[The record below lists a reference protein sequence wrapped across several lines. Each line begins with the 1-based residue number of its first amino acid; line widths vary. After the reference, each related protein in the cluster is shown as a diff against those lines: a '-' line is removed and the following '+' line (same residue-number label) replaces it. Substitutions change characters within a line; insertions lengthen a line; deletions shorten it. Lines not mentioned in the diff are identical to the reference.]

1 VSRGP
6 TCPACGSEELGP
18 GPAAHPSP
26 ELFRTCVR
34 CGLAS
39 AVCREDPGSEW
50 YQQSGLY
57 PEGELMHHLDWRE
70 RRFFEHLQPR
80 AGGRLL
86 DLGCGDGR
94 FLAHARERGWRVQ
107 GLDASPVAARRAMDE
122 RGVQVQVHDLSG
134 GALPA
139 EAGSLE
145 AVTAFELIE
154 HLGDP
159 LQLLRG
165 ARGLLQPGGKLV
177 VTVPRL
183 DRRPALFHPA
193 VDSPPH
199 HMTLWTESAL
209 RSVLRGAGFDQVE
222 IHAPPLHPRE
232 LYLHSVWGRGGAGR
246 PWSEVGHK
254 VRAGLAA
261 MLLVATGRA
270 AGHSLWACAS

>member
-1 VSRGP
+1 MVGGLVG
-6 TCPACGSEELGP
+6 AW
-18 GPAAHPSP
+18 GPAA
-26 ELFRTCVR
+26 
-34 CGLAS
+34 
-39 AVCREDPGSEW
+39 
-50 YQQSGLY
+50 Q
-57 PEGELMHHLDWRE
+57 
-70 RRFFEHLQPR
+70 R
-80 AGGRLL
+80 AGLPSQWSSGAALRICEGGRS
-86 DLGCGDGR
+86 GSTSC
-94 FLAHARERGWRVQ
+94 HACSRSMLRPSAER
-107 GLDASPVAARRAMDE
+107 LDASPVAARRAMDE

-139 EAGSLE
+139 EAGTLE

-209 RSVLRGAGFDQVE
+209 RTEVNPQYPGPAGTVAAVQSAV
-222 IHAPPLHPRE
+222 RE
-232 LYLHSVWGRGGAGR
+232 LQAPSGRRRAMHA
-246 PWSEVGHK
+246 SCVGNMTWICTIC
-254 VRAGLAA
+254 RGY
-261 MLLVATGRA
+261 
-270 AGHSLWACAS
+270 SS